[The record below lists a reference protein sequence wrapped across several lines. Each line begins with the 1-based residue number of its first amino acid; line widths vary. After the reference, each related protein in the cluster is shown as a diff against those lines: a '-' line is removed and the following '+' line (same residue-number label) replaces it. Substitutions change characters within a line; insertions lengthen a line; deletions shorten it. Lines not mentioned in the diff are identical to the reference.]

1 MSGPNVGLGTHQVA
15 FFDPQAAYTTPNLY
29 PVAADAVRVLS
40 WTVDGKSPREARE
53 DKFLTGTRI
62 GSISMKKTVAWTMEV
77 YAYTSGA
84 VGTAPDWS
92 DLLLDGA
99 GMQQTSGTGTTV
111 SGGGSTTTVIDVVDA
126 SGFTVGGALVISGE
140 LRRITA
146 KDTVPTPNTV
156 TITPALSAAPADAVT
171 VSSALS
177 YRPDDDRSNLPKSG
191 TLWLG
196 NNSHLWRLTGAVAES
211 LTFSGGGDGAA
222 RIQFSGFAR
231 ASALQFPTTMN
242 DSGGISDSDVSMTV
256 TNGKAIPDDVSAT
269 NPYYIQ
275 IESEIIK
282 VTAKSTNT
290 LTIARAQLSSS
301 AVAHADALVIDPY
314 QPAGTYAGEPVP
326 ATGGICKIASVT
338 TPVETWSVG
347 YESGA
352 VQRVDQHGDAN
363 KVAGFVQGMRAVT
376 PTLSG
381 WSFYDTAMLHQAD
394 AVNRT
399 AVQAF
404 AQQGDT
410 AGSLLAVECPTVRF
424 QVASFDGN
432 ADEVRLELTG
442 EAEGTTAKEDEFFLL
457 VG

>member
-1 MSGPNVGLGTHQVA
+1 MTGPNVGLGTHQVA
-15 FFDPQAAYTTPNLY
+15 FFDPQAAYATPNLY

-40 WTVDGKSPREARE
+40 WTIDGKSPREARE
-53 DKFLTGTRI
+53 DKFGTGTKV

-99 GMQQTSGTGTTV
+99 GMQLTSGTGTTV
-111 SGGGSTTTVIDVVDA
+111 SGGASTTTVIDVVDA
-126 SGFTVGGALVISGE
+126 SALVVGGAVVISAE
-140 LRRITA
+140 IRRITA
-146 KDTVPTPNTV
+146 VNTAATPDNI
-156 TITPALSAAPADAVT
+156 TITPALAAAPANAVT

-196 NNSHLWRLTGAVAES
+196 NNSHIWRLTGAVVES
-211 LTFSGGGDGAA
+211 VTLSGGGDGAA

-231 ASALQFPTTMN
+231 AAALQFPTTMN
-242 DSGGISDSDVSMTV
+242 DAGGISNVDTSMIV
-256 TNGKAIPDDVSAT
+256 TNGKAIPDDVSAA
-269 NPYYIQ
+269 NPYYLM
-275 IESEIIK
+275 IESEAVQ

-290 LTIARAQLSSS
+290 LTIVRAQLLTLAAS
-301 AVAHADALVIDPY
+301 HADALVIDPY
-314 QPAGTYAGEPVP
+314 QPVGTYAGEPVP
-326 ATGGICKIASVT
+326 ATGGVCKIASIT
-338 TPVETWSVG
+338 TPIETWSVG

-352 VQRVDQHGDAN
+352 VQRVDQHGDAS

-404 AQQGDT
+404 TQQGDT
-410 AGSLLAVECPTVRF
+410 LGSLLAVECPTVRF

-442 EAEGTTAKEDEFFLL
+442 EAEGSSAKEDEFFLL